1 MKRNP
6 GAIKHGTIA
15 AIDVG
20 SSKICCFIAQMDG
33 DNPPK
38 VIGIGQQASHG
49 MKSGN
54 IVDMEALED
63 SILNAVHS
71 AEQMASETVNA
82 VLVNLS
88 GGSPAS
94 HNINLEVAINGH
106 EVTETDLKQALEHA
120 SKIQGPEGNA
130 EQGRQLIHSLPTG
143 FTLDGNR
150 GVKDPRGMHG
160 EMLGVTMHLITAAAN
175 SLRNLTTCVKR
186 CHLDP
191 LNFVLTPYASG
202 LACLV
207 DDEMEL
213 GVTLVD
219 MGGTTTSI
227 AVFSEGKLVF
237 SDVIPVGGHHVT
249 NDVAR
254 GLSTP
259 VAEAERMKTLYG
271 HAVATVTDEREMI
284 DVPQVGEEA
293 GSQPQQVPRS
303 LLVGIIQPRL
313 EETFEIVRSKLEMSG
328 FDKVGGRRVV
338 LTGGASQLPGLPDLA
353 SLILDKQVRI
363 GRPIRVNGLA
373 DATGGPSF
381 STCAGLLTY
390 ATIAHNDVQTEKT
403 PEETQ
408 PQNFVSKFGKWFSE
422 NF

>member
-6 GAIKHGTIA
+6 GAIKHGTVA

-20 SSKICCFIAQMDG
+20 SSKVCCFIAQIDG
-33 DNPPK
+33 DSPPK

-63 SILNAVHS
+63 SILNAVHA
-71 AEQMASETVNA
+71 AEQMAGETVNA
-82 VLVNLS
+82 LLVNLS
-88 GGSPAS
+88 GGAPSS
-94 HNINLEVAINGH
+94 HNINLEIAINGH
-106 EVTETDLKQALEHA
+106 EVTDTDLRQALEHA
-120 SKIQGPEGNA
+120 SQVQGPQGDP

-150 GVKDPRGMHG
+150 GIKDPRGMHG
-160 EMLGVTMHLITAAAN
+160 EMLGVTMHLITAATN
-175 SLRNLTTCVKR
+175 SLRNLTTCIKR
-186 CHLDP
+186 CHLQP
-191 LNFVLTPYASG
+191 IAFVLSPYASG
-202 LACLV
+202 LSCLV

-237 SDVIPVGGHHVT
+237 CDVIPVGGHHVT
-249 NDVAR
+249 NDIAR

-284 DVPQVGEEA
+284 DVPQVGEAA

-363 GRPIRVNGLA
+363 GRPIRVSGLA

-381 STCAGLLTY
+381 STCSGLLTY
-390 ATIAHNDVQTEKT
+390 ATISHTEVQSEKT
-403 PEETQ
+403 PEEPQ
-408 PQNFVSKFGKWFSE
+408 PQNFVNKFGRWFRE

>member
-1 MKRNP
+1 MKRP
-6 GAIKHGTIA
+6 LGAIKHGTVA
-15 AIDVG
+15 VLDVG

-33 DNPPK
+33 DNLPK

-54 IVDMEALED
+54 IVNMETLED
-63 SILNAVHS
+63 SILNAVHA
-71 AEQMASETVNA
+71 AEQMAGETVNS
-82 VLVNLS
+82 VFVNLS
-88 GGSPAS
+88 GGNPSS
-94 HNINLEVAINGH
+94 HNINLEISINGH
-106 EVTETDLKQALEHA
+106 EVTESDLTQALEHA
-120 SKIQGPEGNA
+120 SQVQGPAGNP
-130 EQGRQLIHSLPTG
+130 EQGRQLIHSMPTG
-143 FTLDGNR
+143 YTLDGNR
-150 GVKDPRGMHG
+150 GIKDPRGMHG
-160 EMLGVTMHLITAAAN
+160 ETLGVTMHLVTAASN
-175 SLRNLTTCVKR
+175 SLRNLKTCIKR

-191 LNFVLTPYASG
+191 LSFVLSPFASG

-207 DDEMEL
+207 EDEMEL

-219 MGGTTTSI
+219 MGGSTTSI
-227 AVFSEGKLVF
+227 AVFSEGKLVYC
-237 SDVIPVGGHHVT
+237 DVIPVGGHHVT

-259 VAEAERMKTLYG
+259 VVEAERMKTLYG

-284 DVPQVGEEA
+284 DVPQVGEAA

-328 FDKVGGRRVV
+328 FDKIGGRRVV

-363 GRPIRVNGLA
+363 GRPIRVTGLA

-381 STCAGLLTY
+381 ATCAGLLTY
-390 ATIAHNDVQTEKT
+390 ATIAHNDVQGEKV
-403 PEETQ
+403 PEVHH
-408 PQNFVSKFGKWFSE
+408 PQNFVGRFGRWFRE